1 MSSQVVEVAENRR
14 RQEQMCRHDCSLL
27 GSLEMFCPVY
37 VRLDVQAPRQAS
49 LLAILGTGRRCEICA
64 EIQDAKD

>member
-1 MSSQVVEVAENRR
+1 MCPSQVVEVAENRR

-37 VRLDVQAPRQAS
+37 VRLDVQAP
-49 LLAILGTGRRCEICA
+49 
-64 EIQDAKD
+64 